1 MSTPQVIPEFVSS
14 TIHGAEAC
22 RCYRG
27 HAAGITT
34 FNGVPVILLAAS
46 KSTLVDAIKEI
57 SPNTRIDP
65 TLFRQAAIIDVQHL
79 KPIDVSD
86 L

>member
-1 MSTPQVIPEFVSS
+1 MTMPQVIPEFEPS
-14 TIHGAEAC
+14 TIRGAEAC

-34 FNGVPVILLAAS
+34 FNGVPVIIMTATKA
-46 KSTLVDAIKEI
+46 TLVDAIKEI